1 MIHPGLRT
9 KLINLFSI
17 YLPLAVLTVFTL
29 TPFYWLLN
37 TALKQEGNITKI
49 PIQYWPSPATID
61 NFINMWRNMN
71 FSRYFFNS
79 LLISTSVMLI
89 VVVFTLLSGYA
100 LCRFNFKGKRLAL
113 LILLSTQFFGGQML
127 LIPLFMIYKHLH
139 LLNSPLCLIINDST
153 FEVAFNSVLMMGF
166 FANVPVE
173 LEEAAMLDGCS
184 RAMAIF
190 KVIVPILMPGI
201 VAAGFF
207 AFVSSWKEFLF
218 AIMLINNPD
227 RFTIPVG
234 LSYMMG
240 EFDIHYGT
248 LAAGGII
255 AIIPSFL
262 LFTYIQK
269 YLVQNLSAGAV
280 KG

>member
-1 MIHPGLRT
+1 MRQTDFKT
-9 KLINLFSI
+9 KMINLFGI
-17 YLPLAVLTVFTL
+17 YLPLTVLLIFTL
-29 TPFYWLLN
+29 TPFYWVLN
-37 TALKQEGNITKI
+37 TSLKQEGNIVKL
-49 PIQYWPSPATID
+49 PVQYWSSPITFD
-61 NFINMWRNMN
+61 NFVNMWQNMN

-79 LLISTSVMLI
+79 LLVSTSVMII

-100 LCRFNFKGKRLAL
+100 LSRFNFKGKKIAILV
-113 LILLSTQFFGGQML
+113 LLSTQFFGGQML
-127 LIPLFMIYKHLH
+127 LIPLFMIYKQLH

-153 FEVAFNSVLMMGF
+153 FEVSFNSILMMGF
-166 FANVPVE
+166 FSNVSPQ
-173 LEEAAMLDGCS
+173 LEEAAMIDGCS
-184 RAMAIF
+184 RMKAIF
-190 KVIVPILMPGI
+190 HILFPILLPGI

-218 AIMLINNPD
+218 AIMLINDPE

-234 LSYMMG
+234 LSYMLG
-240 EFDIHYGT
+240 EFNINYGT

-255 AIIPSFL
+255 AIIPSFI
-262 LFTYIQK
+262 LFSYVQK

>member
-1 MIHPGLRT
+1 MRKTDFKT
-9 KLINLFSI
+9 KMINLFGI
-17 YLPLAVLTVFTL
+17 YLPLAVLLIFTL
-29 TPFYWLLN
+29 TPFYWVLN
-37 TALKQEGNITKI
+37 TSLKQEGNIVKL
-49 PIQYWPSPATID
+49 PVQYWPSPITFD
-61 NFINMWRNMN
+61 NFVNMWQNMN

-79 LLISTSVMLI
+79 LLVSTSVMII

-100 LCRFNFKGKRLAL
+100 LSRFNFKGKKIAILV
-113 LILLSTQFFGGQML
+113 LLSTQFFGGQML
-127 LIPLFMIYKHLH
+127 LIPLFMIYKQLH

-153 FEVAFNSVLMMGF
+153 FEVSFNSILMMGF
-166 FANVPVE
+166 FSNVSPQ
-173 LEEAAMLDGCS
+173 LEEAAMIDGCS
-184 RAMAIF
+184 RMKAIF
-190 KVIVPILMPGI
+190 HILFPILLPGI

-218 AIMLINNPD
+218 AIMLINDPE

-234 LSYMMG
+234 LSYMLG
-240 EFDIHYGT
+240 EFNINYGT

-255 AIIPSFL
+255 AIIPSFI
-262 LFTYIQK
+262 LFSYVQK